1 MQATAEMTQ
10 QWHDICEES
19 DLVKNSGVCALID
32 EQQVAIF
39 TLKNKDGITV
49 YAVSNWDPIGKA
61 NVMYRGI
68 VGSLGGE
75 PVVASPLYKEH
86 YSLVTGRCLENDEV
100 SLSAYDVR
108 IDDGRVLVA
117 L

>member
-1 MQATAEMTQ
+1 MQVTAEMTQ

-19 DLVKNSGVCALID
+19 DLVNNSGVCALVD

-39 TLKNKDGITV
+39 TLKNKHGIAI

-61 NVMYRGI
+61 NVIYRGI
-68 VGSLGGE
+68 VGSLNGE

-86 YSLVTGRCLENDEV
+86 YSLLTGRCLENDAI
-100 SLSAYDVR
+100 SLDVIDAR
-108 IDDGRVLVA
+108 INDGRVLVA

>member
-1 MQATAEMTQ
+1 MQATAQMTQ
-10 QWHDICEES
+10 QWHDICEVS
-19 DLVKNSGVCALID
+19 DLVMNSGVCALID

-39 TLKNKDGITV
+39 TLKNKDGMAV

-61 NVMYRGI
+61 NVIYRGI
-68 VGSLGGE
+68 VGSLKGE

-86 YSLVTGRCLENDEV
+86 YSLLTGQCIEDETV
-100 SLSAYDVR
+100 SLSAYEAR
-108 IDDGRVLVA
+108 IDNGRVLVA